1 VYLLQM
7 GSAQIVSI
15 IFNILGVS
23 YLREGFVF
31 DVGSI
36 SIAVAEECSG
46 IRSSMAVL
54 ILALLAAHIYLR
66 RFWSQALFVAASIV
80 IMIVKNGIRIA
91 TLTLLS
97 IHVDPGFLSGR
108 LHHQGGFVFFFLGLA
123 LLGPV
128 LWFLTER
135 ETVKPQRSLSTNP
148 S

>member
-1 VYLLQM
+1 
-7 GSAQIVSI
+7 
-15 IFNILGVS
+15 
-23 YLREGFVF
+23 
-31 DVGSI
+31 
-36 SIAVAEECSG
+36 
-46 IRSSMAVL
+46 
-54 ILALLAAHIYLR
+54 
-66 RFWSQALFVAASIV
+66 
-80 IMIVKNGIRIA
+80 MIVKNGIRIA